1 MDIENL
7 IYETLSSLECPVRYG
22 WYDENMQ
29 STHVTYF
36 IIQEVA
42 DESLDDELETL
53 AYTVQVDVWSM
64 SDDDKKIK
72 KQIIK
77 KMRAQGFGF
86 EDSADLFET
95 DTKIYHKAMRF
106 NYIEE
111 VEPWGN
117 QEEQ

>member
-7 IYETLSSLECPVRYG
+7 IYEILSSLECSVRYG
-22 WYDENMQ
+22 WYDESMQ

-36 IIQEVA
+36 IVREAV
-42 DESLDDELETL
+42 DESLDDEIDSL
-53 AYTVQVDVWSM
+53 AYSVQIDIWSM

-77 KMRAQGFGF
+77 LLRAQGFGF

-95 DTKIYHKAMRF
+95 DTKIYHKSMRF
-106 NYIEE
+106 NYVKE
-111 VEPWGN
+111 VAEW
-117 QEEQ
+117 EEQ